1 MPNGDTIMKY
11 QLAIFDLDGTLLNT
25 LDDLADAANHVL
37 ADAGFPVRTT
47 DEVRRFVGN
56 GYRKLIE
63 RAVPAGTGEEKINE
77 GLSAFQS
84 YYVNHCAVRTAPYP
98 GVREMLETLT
108 RNGIKVAI
116 VSNKGDAA
124 VKELNELYFGGLVP
138 FAQGECEGVRRKPA
152 PDTVNRVLEKYATD
166 RKDAVY
172 VGDSDV
178 DVETGK
184 NAGMDCISVLWGF
197 RDEEFLKAHGATIFA
212 RDTDE
217 LTKLILG

>member
-1 MPNGDTIMKY
+1 MSSISEVLSRSLRENG
-11 QLAIFDLDGTLLNT
+11 
-25 LDDLADAANHVL
+25 
-37 ADAGFPVRTT
+37 
-47 DEVRRFVGN
+47 
-56 GYRKLIE
+56 
-63 RAVPAGTGEEKINE
+63 
-77 GLSAFQS
+77 
-84 YYVNHCAVRTAPYP
+84 
-98 GVREMLETLT
+98 
-108 RNGIKVAI
+108 
-116 VSNKGDAA
+116 
-124 VKELNELYFGGLVP
+124 
-138 FAQGECEGVRRKPA
+138 EGVRRKPA
-152 PDTVNRVLEKYATD
+152 PDTVNRVLEKYTTD

>member
-1 MPNGDTIMKY
+1 
-11 QLAIFDLDGTLLNT
+11 
-25 LDDLADAANHVL
+25 
-37 ADAGFPVRTT
+37 
-47 DEVRRFVGN
+47 
-56 GYRKLIE
+56 
-63 RAVPAGTGEEKINE
+63 
-77 GLSAFQS
+77 
-84 YYVNHCAVRTAPYP
+84 
-98 GVREMLETLT
+98 MLETLT

-152 PDTVNRVLEKYATD
+152 PDTVNRVLEKYAID